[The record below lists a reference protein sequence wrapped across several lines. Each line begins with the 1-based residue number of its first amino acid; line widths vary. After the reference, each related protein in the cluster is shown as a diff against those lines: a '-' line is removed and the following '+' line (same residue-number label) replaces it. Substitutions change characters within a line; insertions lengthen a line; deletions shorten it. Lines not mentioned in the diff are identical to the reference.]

1 WIARAR
7 RWRKILGGG
16 MRQAGI
22 IAAPGII
29 ALQTMVERLAEDH
42 ANARF
47 LAEELASM
55 PGIKIDP
62 ELVETNIVVAEL
74 TGMKA
79 ALFSEA
85 LRARAILANPVG
97 PARIRFTTH
106 KDISRADLEK
116 ALPQISDIL
125 KRSEA

>member
-1 WIARAR
+1 MPTPVFSRRAR
-7 RWRKILGGG
+7 LD
-16 MRQAGI
+16 AGD
-22 IAAPGII
+22 
-29 ALQTMVERLAEDH
+29 QSW
-42 ANARF
+42 N
-47 LAEELASM
+47 
-55 PGIKIDP
+55 P

-74 TGMKA
+74 TRMKA